1 MENKELLAYNYKT
14 SYDSAVK
21 FINQNNLVEAKNCLK
36 RALEAAIKLI
46 DCTFGTERA
55 NYNAKAN
62 SIAGLIQSINEKL
75 KETPPVKP
83 SVPNAPNKSNG
94 GGTAKTPEKKTEEE
108 KPREVNVDEALARLN
123 DLEGLYSVK
132 EEVNKLVAQIRVNQQ
147 REAEGLSSVKTSR
160 HMVFLGN
167 PGTGK
172 TTVARIMGDIFCG
185 LKVLSKGQ
193 LVEVARSDLV
203 AGYVGQTAIKTQE
216 KIDEALGGV
225 LFIDEA
231 YTLSRGG
238 GNDFGKE
245 AIDTILKAMEDHRD
259 DLVVIVAGYSNEM
272 QEFIDS
278 NPGLASRFKKQ
289 IVFDDY
295 NDEEMHRIFLSMC
308 RKDQY
313 VMTPET
319 EQLVK
324 AHFANMYANRDKN
337 FGNARSVRN
346 FFEDV
351 KEKQAMR
358 LAALGVKL
366 SKAELATITPADL
379 PMQ

>member
-21 FINQNNLVEAKNCLK
+21 FINQSNLVEAKNCLK

-83 SVPNAPNKSNG
+83 DIPDDTNKSKSG
-94 GGTAKTPEKKTEEE
+94 GKTTVQEKKPEAE

-308 RKDQY
+308 RKEQY

-324 AHFANMYANRDKN
+324 AYFANMYANRDKN